1 MYMSKILIITCSY
14 DKTIDY
20 IIEKN
25 KYRANFSRFNV
36 DLFADYGIT
45 ISNSYWEIS
54 YRNNTINSNTTLSIY
69 YRKPTFPDTS
79 DFAPEYRR
87 IINSDILAII
97 DGLANSFSGVV
108 LTKPYLLRQAENKIF
123 QLIYAKSHSILMPK
137 SFIGNN
143 DYWKCINDQRIIKPI
158 SVGKIETSS
167 GIAIIQTNLM
177 HENDSYDSPELTPV
191 YIQEYIKKSFEVRIT
206 VVDDDF
212 FAVKIVSDN
221 MIDWRAGNNNQ
232 YEIIDIP
239 IEIKKCIKMMMKDFQ
254 LRFGAIDYIVDV
266 DGKWYFLEINPNGQW
281 QWLECILGLSISD
294 SIMNMLLG
302 G

>member
-25 KYRANFSRFNV
+25 KYRANFFRFNV

-143 DYWKCINDQRIIKPI
+143 DHWKCINDQRIIKPI

>member
-25 KYRANFSRFNV
+25 KYRANFFRFNV

-294 SIMNMLLG
+294 SIMNMLHG